1 MAVPNPAT
9 SDPLIAE
16 GQMST
21 FDFAWS
27 AKSSRPALRIT
38 SAPTLS
44 PVVRFCTVALFRVPR
59 MLITA
64 VTRITITASTREAPA
79 LIGTICEKYPEN
91 ATASVASEPLAIT
104 KKVVQP

>member
-9 SDPLIAE
+9 SDPLIAD

-27 AKSSRPALRIT
+27 AKSRRPRLRIK
-38 SAPTLS
+38 SAATLR

-64 VTRITITASTREAPA
+64 VTRITITASAFEAPA
-79 LIGTICEKYPEN
+79 FIGTI
-91 ATASVASEPLAIT
+91 
-104 KKVVQP
+104 